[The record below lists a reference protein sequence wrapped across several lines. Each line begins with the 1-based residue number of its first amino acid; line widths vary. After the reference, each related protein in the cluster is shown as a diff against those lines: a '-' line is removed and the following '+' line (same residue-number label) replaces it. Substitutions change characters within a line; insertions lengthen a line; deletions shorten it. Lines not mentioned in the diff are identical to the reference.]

1 MPGQEAQ
8 ISNNTER
15 NRRLRKLRIDR
26 RREGKK
32 ELQETLK
39 REQEKNEI
47 LKAENSILKK
57 EVEKLT
63 QKILDLTK
71 DLKLARSEIE
81 GLGNLVLEI

>member
-39 REQEKNEI
+39 REQEKNEV
-47 LKAENSILKK
+47 LKAEDSILKK

-63 QKILDLTK
+63 QKLMDLTRN
-71 DLKLARSEIE
+71 LKLARS
-81 GLGNLVLEI
+81 